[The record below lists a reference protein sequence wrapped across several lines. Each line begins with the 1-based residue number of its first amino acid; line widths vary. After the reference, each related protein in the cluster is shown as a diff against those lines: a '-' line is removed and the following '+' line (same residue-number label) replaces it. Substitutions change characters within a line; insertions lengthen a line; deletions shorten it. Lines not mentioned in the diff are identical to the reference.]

1 MRARVTETLRNPW
14 VRVGGSLLIL
24 GLVLAFLPLHKLEA
38 ALRRIPPGLW
48 LWILV
53 GYLAT
58 HVLGV
63 VKWRLTLHVSNARLT
78 FAQALRCYYAGL
90 FGTVFLPSV
99 VGGDIVRMGLAFR
112 IERNRAGVLLGSL
125 VDRLLDTLSLA
136 VVAGVGV
143 LLLPGALDPRHRR
156 AFIELAV
163 VFTLAFAGLL
173 VLVRAIP
180 WRRLPFKMRRVLV
193 KVRLAARSMASQP
206 QYVLVSLLLGIVIQT
221 NLVALSA
228 LIAAA
233 CGLHVKFR
241 VWLLVWPLAKLL
253 ALVPLTL
260 GGLGIR
266 EAGLVALL
274 APFGAPP
281 TLAVATGL
289 AWESIIIS
297 GGLVAGLISFLI
309 GGTAFARSVLKI
321 DRLRSSEELTPIG

>member
-1 MRARVTETLRNPW
+1 MKARVAESLRHPW
-14 VRVGGSLLIL
+14 VRIAGSLLIL
-24 GLVLAFLPLHKLEA
+24 GLLLAFLPLHKIGA
-38 ALRRIPPGLW
+38 ALRRIPLGVW
-48 LWILV
+48 LWILT
-53 GYLAT
+53 GYLTT

-63 VKWRLTLHVSNARLT
+63 LKWRLTLHLSNARLT
-78 FAQALRCYYAGL
+78 FAQALRCYFAGL

-125 VDRLLDTLSLA
+125 VDRLLDTISLA
-136 VVAGVGV
+136 VVAGIGV

-156 AFIELAV
+156 AFIALAV
-163 VFTLAFAGLL
+163 VFTMAFAGLF
-173 VLVRAIP
+173 VLLKAVP
-180 WRRLPFKMRRVLV
+180 WRRLPFKLRRGLV
-193 KVRLAARSMASQP
+193 KVRWAWRSMASMP
-206 QYVLVSLLLGIVIQT
+206 HYVLVSLLLGIIIQT
-221 NLVALSA
+221 NLVALA
-228 LIAAA
+228 AWIAGA
-233 CGLHVKFR
+233 CGLHVPFR

-274 APFGAPP
+274 APFGAPAA
-281 TLAVATGL
+281 LAVAAGL
-289 AWESIIIS
+289 AWESIIIA

-309 GGTAFARSVLKI
+309 GGTDFARSVLKV

>member
-1 MRARVTETLRNPW
+1 MKAQVVKSLRNPW
-14 VRVGGSLLIL
+14 LRIGASLLIL
-24 GLVLAFLPLHKLEA
+24 GLLLAFLPVHKLEA
-38 ALRRIPPGLW
+38 ALRRIPLGLW

-63 VKWRLTLHVSNARLT
+63 VKWRLTLHLSNAHLT
-78 FAQALRCYYAGL
+78 FSQALRCYYAGL

-99 VGGDIVRMGLAFR
+99 VGGDVVRMGLAFR

-125 VDRLLDTLSLA
+125 VDRLLDTISLA
-136 VVAGVGV
+136 VVAGIGV
-143 LLLPGALDPRHRR
+143 LLIPGALDPRHRS
-156 AFIELAV
+156 AFIALAV
-163 VFTLAFAGLL
+163 VFTLGMVALFLALT
-173 VLVRAIP
+173 VIP

-193 KVRLAARSMASQP
+193 KVRRAARSMASRP
-206 QYVLVSLLLGIVIQT
+206 QYVLVSLALGIIIQT
-221 NLVALSA
+221 NLVVLSA
-228 LIAAA
+228 AIASA
-233 CGLHVKFR
+233 CGLHIQFR

-274 APFGAPP
+274 APFGAPA

-289 AWESIIIS
+289 AWESIIIA
-297 GGLVAGLISFLI
+297 GGLVAGLISFLM
-309 GGTAFARSVLKI
+309 GGTAFARSVLKV